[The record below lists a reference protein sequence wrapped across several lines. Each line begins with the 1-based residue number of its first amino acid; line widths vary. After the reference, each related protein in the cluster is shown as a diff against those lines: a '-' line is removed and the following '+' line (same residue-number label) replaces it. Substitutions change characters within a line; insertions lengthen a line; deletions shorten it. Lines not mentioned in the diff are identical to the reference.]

1 MTETAKRQDVPPVTS
16 LNMANKGIN
25 SIDERKERD

>member
-16 LNMANKGIN
+16 LNIIN